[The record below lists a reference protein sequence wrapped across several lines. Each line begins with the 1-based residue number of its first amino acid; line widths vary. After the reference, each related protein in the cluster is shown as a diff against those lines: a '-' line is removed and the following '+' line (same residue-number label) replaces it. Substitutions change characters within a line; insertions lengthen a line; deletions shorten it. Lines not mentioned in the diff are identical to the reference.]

1 MEKLDTK
8 EIIKYSLLE
17 DIGTG
22 DITTDNL
29 SISHKIADAV
39 VLAKQD
45 CILAG
50 MDVAIQVFTTV
61 DSDIK
66 FTRKNRDGDFVKQGT
81 TVLELRGNICSIL
94 KGERV
99 ALNFLQRLSG
109 IATLTRKFVTATEK
123 TKARILDTRKTS
135 PLLREL
141 EKYAVRMGGGYNH
154 RMGLYDAV
162 LIKDNHI
169 TAVGSITQAVNQIR
183 NANPNTFIEVE
194 VKNLEDLKEAID
206 NKVDRIMLDNMDLEM
221 IGKAVKITN
230 KQIELEVS
238 GGINLEN
245 VKEVAATG
253 VDYIS
258 VGAITHSYKSCDFS
272 LLVERV
278 EGQDDEHF
286 FI

>member
-8 EIIKYSLLE
+8 EIIKYSLAE
-17 DIGTG
+17 DVGTG

-29 SISHKIADAV
+29 NISHKIADAV

-45 CILAG
+45 CIIAG
-50 MDVAIQVFTTV
+50 IDVAIRVFNTV
-61 DSDIK
+61 DPDIQSTK
-66 FTRKNRDGDFVKQGT
+66 RNSDGDYVEKDAR
-81 TVLELRGNICSIL
+81 VLLLRGSISSLL
-94 KGERV
+94 KAERV

-109 IATLTRKFVTATEK
+109 IATLTRKFVEATK
-123 TKARILDTRKTS
+123 GTNAKILDTRKTT

-169 TAVGSITQAVNQIR
+169 TAVGSVTQAVKTIR
-183 NANPNTFIEVE
+183 DALPNTFVEVE
-194 VKNLEDLKEAID
+194 VKNLEELQEAID
-206 NKVDRIMLDNMDLEM
+206 NKVDRIMLDNMNPET
-221 IGKAVKITN
+221 IRKAVKITN
-230 KQIELEVS
+230 KKVELEVS

-258 VGAITHSYKSCDFS
+258 VGAITHSYQSCDFS
-272 LLVERV
+272 LLVE
-278 EGQDDEHF
+278 G
-286 FI
+286 

>member
-8 EIIKYSLLE
+8 EIIKYSLAE
-17 DIGTG
+17 DVGTG

-29 SISHKIADAV
+29 NISHKIADAV

-45 CILAG
+45 CIIAG
-50 MDVAIQVFTTV
+50 IDVAIRVFNTV
-61 DSDIK
+61 DSDIQSTK
-66 FTRKNRDGDFVKQGT
+66 RNSDGDYVEKDAR
-81 TVLELRGNICSIL
+81 VLLLHGSISSLL
-94 KGERV
+94 KAERV

-109 IATLTRKFVTATEK
+109 IATLTRKFVEATK
-123 TKARILDTRKTS
+123 GTNAKILDTRKTT

-169 TAVGSITQAVNQIR
+169 TAVGSITQAVKTIR
-183 NANPNTFIEVE
+183 DALPNTFVEVE
-194 VKNLEDLKEAID
+194 VKNLEELQEAID
-206 NKVDRIMLDNMDLEM
+206 NKVDRIMLDNMNPET
-221 IGKAVKITN
+221 IRKAVKITN
-230 KQIELEVS
+230 KKVELEVS

-258 VGAITHSYKSCDFS
+258 VGAITHSYQSCDFS
-272 LLVERV
+272 LLVE
-278 EGQDDEHF
+278 G
-286 FI
+286 

>member
-8 EIIKYSLLE
+8 EIIKYSLAE
-17 DIGTG
+17 DVGTG

-29 SISHKIADAV
+29 NISDKIANAV

-45 CILAG
+45 CIIAG
-50 MDVAIQVFTTV
+50 IDVAIRVFNTV
-61 DSDIK
+61 DPDIQSTK
-66 FTRKNRDGDFVKQGT
+66 RNSDGDYVEKDAR
-81 TVLELRGNICSIL
+81 VLLLRGSISSLL
-94 KGERV
+94 KAERV

-109 IATLTRKFVTATEK
+109 IATLTRKFVEATK
-123 TKARILDTRKTS
+123 GTNAKILDTRKTT

-169 TAVGSITQAVNQIR
+169 TAVGSITQAVKTIR
-183 NANPNTFIEVE
+183 DVLPNTFVEVE
-194 VKNLEDLKEAID
+194 VKNLEELQEAID
-206 NKVDRIMLDNMDLEM
+206 NKVDRIMLDNMNPET
-221 IGKAVKITN
+221 IRKAVKITN
-230 KQIELEVS
+230 KKVELEVS

-258 VGAITHSYKSCDFS
+258 VGALTHSYQSCDFS
-272 LLVERV
+272 LLVE
-278 EGQDDEHF
+278 G
-286 FI
+286 